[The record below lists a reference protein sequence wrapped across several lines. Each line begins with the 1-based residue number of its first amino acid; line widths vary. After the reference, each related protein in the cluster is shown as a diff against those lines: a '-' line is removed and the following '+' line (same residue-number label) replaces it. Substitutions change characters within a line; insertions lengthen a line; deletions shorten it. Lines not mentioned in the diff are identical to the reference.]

1 MLNFKAAIAL
11 LIVTPATWAMSPNI
25 PYRQIEAARL
35 RCDRL
40 LLGRYAKTTEAPQA
54 KTPAPAPNGP
64 SAEWKKSAE
73 IADVSKNI
81 PVNLEPAETVAEA
94 IVRKGLKNLDFVI
107 SEDQMGPLTYGEEF
121 ERALGL
127 ARVLEDRFSGQNR
140 LAILFPSTAANTTIY
155 LASHLAGKVPVYV
168 NFTSPTEA
176 VEKGLQSI
184 GVTGILTSRKV
195 IENLPKKYSVEA
207 YKHRFVFIED
217 LLSAAKLQVLR
228 IRAHRLLSPKFFSD
242 ELLKRSRRTDLAVI
256 LFTSGSSGVPK
267 AVPLSHKNLLANN
280 RDVVEVLNLK
290 ENDRSLMFLP
300 PFHSF
305 GHLLIS
311 QSQALSMAA
320 AYWPN
325 PGDYAGLAALIR
337 SYRPTLLA
345 ATGSILESVALLM
358 EKPNTSVRYIF
369 LGSEGVKPHQFELFK
384 KMFPNAE
391 ALEGYGMTEL
401 SPAFSLNRVGQAKPG
416 TIGQPLPSFI
426 RGGNY
431 RLVNP
436 DTFEP
441 VPLGKIGVLICK
453 GESVFSGYLN
463 TDTNPFVTV
472 DGEKWFNTGDLFIQ
486 REKDGP
492 LTFKGRTTRSF
503 RKKGEWID
511 VDGIEAVLAQFL
523 EAKRPVNSD
532 GAKTLGPLAV
542 VEMAGDNQP
551 LVLFTTIDL
560 GDGAIHTVNAEL
572 RRRGFPPLYMIS
584 KVEQVPEIPL
594 LGSGK
599 VDYKPF
605 RQILLKAAQT
615 R

>member
-1 MLNFKAAIAL
+1 MLKFKAALAL
-11 LIVTPATWAMSPNI
+11 LFVTPAWATSVDI
-25 PYRQIEAARL
+25 PYRRIEAARL

-40 LLGRYAKTTEAPQA
+40 LVGRLNSNAKPAKAQA
-54 KTPAPAPNGP
+54 KAPAATPNGP
-64 SAEWKKSAE
+64 SDKWKKSAE
-73 IADVSKNI
+73 IADASKNL
-81 PVNLEPAETVAEA
+81 PVNLEPSETVTEA

-127 ARVLEDRFSGQNR
+127 ARVLEDRFSGQSR

-168 NFTSPTEA
+168 NFTGPTEA

-184 GVTGILTSRKV
+184 GATSVLTSRKV
-195 IENLPKKYSVEA
+195 IENLPPKYSVEA

-228 IRAHRLLSPKFFSD
+228 IRAHRLFSPKFFSN
-242 ELLKRSRRTDLAVI
+242 ELLNRARRTDLAVI
-256 LFTSGSSGVPK
+256 LFTSGSSGLPK

-311 QSQALSMAA
+311 QSQALGMAA
-320 AYWPN
+320 TYWPN

-337 SYRPTLLA
+337 SYHPSLIA

-358 EKPNTSVRYIF
+358 ERPNTSVRYIF

-401 SPAFSLNRVGQAKPG
+401 SPAFSLNRIGQAQQG

-426 RGGNY
+426 RGDNY

-436 DTFEP
+436 DTLEP
-441 VPLGKIGVLICK
+441 VALGQIGVLICK

-463 TDTNPFVTV
+463 TDINPFVTV
-472 DGEKWFNTGDLFIQ
+472 DGQKWFNTGDLFIQ

-511 VDGIEAVLAQFL
+511 VDGIEAVLTQFL
-523 EAKRPVNSD
+523 EPRRPVNDEGS
-532 GAKTLGPLAV
+532 KVVGPLAV
-542 VEMAGDNQP
+542 VDMAGDNQP
-551 LVLFTTIDL
+551 LVLFTRVDL
-560 GDGAIHTVNAEL
+560 GPQAVNIVNDEL
-572 RRRGFPPLYMIS
+572 RSRGFPPLYMIA
-584 KVEQVPEIPL
+584 KVEQVEDIPL

-605 RQILLKAAQT
+605 R